1 MPIDLSVAA
10 AKIMAL
16 HVVQKFKK
24 KYSYDSYLLRLKIDT
39 NGLNLQ

>member
-24 KYSYDSYLLRLKIDT
+24 NIPMTAIYLD
-39 NGLNLQ
+39 